1 MLEKIDLSKKMDKD
15 TYKQVIGEQ
24 SERLGLLQRE
34 LRTAG
39 IPVMIVFEGM
49 GAAGKGTQIN
59 RLIQAMDPRGFE
71 VFANSKATEEEQLR
85 PFLWRF
91 WTKTPADG
99 RIAIFDRSWY
109 RQVTIER
116 FDGQIK
122 EKNLPEAFQD
132 ILSFERQLD
141 DGGMVIIKLFLYIS
155 QEEQKKRFK
164 KLEDSKETSWRV
176 TRMTGGGTRSMTVIW
191 RSTRRCFR
199 RPIRSVRRGPSS
211 RRRTRITPP
220 PRS

>member
-164 KLEDSKETSWRV
+164 KL
-176 TRMTGGGTRSMTVIW
+176 
-191 RSTRRCFR
+191 
-199 RPIRSVRRGPSS
+199 
-211 RRRTRITPP
+211 
-220 PRS
+220 